1 MLRFSMG
8 KKKKPPYKPPDAR
21 RDREQ
26 LVKISRQNLQE
37 SLEEPGV
44 SNLADLAEASKK
56 VKGKKK

>member
-1 MLRFSMG
+1 MG
-8 KKKKPPYKPPDAR
+8 KKKKPPYKAPDAR

-44 SNLADLAEASKK
+44 DNLANLTEALKK
-56 VKGKKK
+56 IKGKTK